1 MVYLPPD
8 QREKLAHILLDIED
22 AERSEKLL
30 SDLVVDVNGSRSAEA
45 LIRACSVATTNSLF
59 DHVILPRIV
68 ELSKNNRANYVVQMF
83 LSRITD
89 AELVERA
96 FQALRGELEVIYNAN
111 NRGILLQTLNAC
123 RRTSRCEKECFSVV
137 LTILRHV
144 LHMDDADASMDSF
157 VEKALNI
164 QKEGGRVKIN
174 EIFAQYVLESMLCSA
189 PIGCEMTLP
198 LLKLPVETLLRVGLS
213 CSVGRS
219 LIGAMVGKMETKDQ
233 TVWKSV
239 LVGDCGDG
247 ER

>member
-8 QREKLAHILLDIED
+8 QREKLANILLDVED

-30 SDLVVDVNGSRSAEA
+30 SDLVVDVNGSRSAES
-45 LIRACSVATTNSLF
+45 LIRACSIATTNSLF

-68 ELSKNNRANYVVQMF
+68 EFSKNNRANYVVQMF
-83 LSRITD
+83 LSRISD
-89 AELVERA
+89 ASLAERA
-96 FQALRGELEVIYNAN
+96 FQALRDELEVIYNAN

-123 RRTSRCEKECFSVV
+123 RRTNRCEKECFSVV

-144 LHMDDADASMDSF
+144 LRMDDADASMESF

-174 EIFAQYVLESMLCSA
+174 EIFAQYVLEGILCSA

-198 LLKLPVETLLRVGLS
+198 LLKLPVETLLRVDLS

-219 LIGAMVGKMETKDQ
+219 LIGALVGKMEKKDQ
-233 TVWKSV
+233 GVWKSV
-239 LVGDCGDG
+239 LVGHCGGD